1 MTLRTRRAERRKRR
15 NIARHQSEQ
24 QIAEAR
30 IYELRVAIATYLDC
44 HWPDSQPVPV
54 NGLLA
59 DDMARWIYGQ
69 CPWVRPLI

>member
-24 QIAEAR
+24 QIVEAR
-30 IYELRVAIATYLDC
+30 IYELRVAIATYLDH
-44 HWPDSQPVPV
+44 HWDGPRPVY
-54 NGLLA
+54 A
-59 DDMARWIYGQ
+59 SAISDDMARWIYGQ